1 MLRQV
6 IKITMI
12 THNSRNEKQVIRK
25 EQMEMSV
32 LKLKK
37 TDRKSNRIRNCG
49 SIEIKNQTD
58 NEAEICFYGDINS
71 DSMGEWSKYFPD
83 DKCPSD
89 IKEFFDQLSDDVE
102 KIHVHI
108 NSGGGSVFGG
118 IAIYNL
124 LKNHKAEIIVHV
136 DALAAS
142 IASVIAMAGDKIIIP
157 KNAQLMIYKPM
168 SWVSGNADEM
178 RKEADVLDGCQKV
191 ILSTYMD
198 HVKEGVAEKTINDLI
213 NAETWLN
220 GEECQ
225 EYFNFDV
232 EDSNEAV
239 AVVSEYF
246 DKYNNLPEK
255 YKELTG
261 ENKADDWQKDFA
273 QWCKKSVKELENI
286 NKKIDNINEKD
297 DIAVSAE
304 KQKRE
309 HDDRVA
315 AILNDLAYL

>member
-1 MLRQV
+1 M
-6 IKITMI
+6 K
-12 THNSRNEKQVIRK
+12 KQVIRE
-25 EQMEMSV
+25 EQIEMSV

-37 TDRKSNRIRNCG
+37 TDRKSNRIRDCG

-157 KNAQLMIYKPM
+157 KNAQLMIHKPM
-168 SWVSGNADEM
+168 ALVSGNADEM

-198 HVKEGVAEKTINDLI
+198 HVNAGVDEKMINDLI

-225 EYFNFDV
+225 EYFDFDV

-239 AVVSEYF
+239 AAVSEYF

-255 YKELTG
+255 LKELTD
-261 ENKADDWQKDFA
+261 ENTEKLSGKSPEDSKPTDNNKWQKDFSE
-273 QWCKKSVKELENI
+273 WCEKIAKQLSDITEKFDKHELGEQSEEKEHE
-286 NKKIDNINEKD
+286 
-297 DIAVSAE
+297 
-304 KQKRE
+304 
-309 HDDRVA
+309 DRIA
-315 AILNDLAYL
+315 AILNEIDLI

>member
-1 MLRQV
+1 MP
-6 IKITMI
+6 
-12 THNSRNEKQVIRK
+12 
-25 EQMEMSV
+25 V

-37 TDRKSNRIRNCG
+37 TDRKTNRIRDCG

-157 KNAQLMIYKPM
+157 KNAQLMIHKPM

-198 HVKEGVAEKTINDLI
+198 HVKDGVTEKTINDLI

-232 EDSNEAV
+232 EESNEAV
-239 AVVSEYF
+239 AAVSEYF
-246 DKYNNLPEK
+246 DKYNNLPK
-255 YKELTG
+255 RLKELAG
-261 ENKADDWQKDFA
+261 EDAEKINGKPLENSKPTDNNKWQKDFSD
-273 QWCKKSVKELENI
+273 WCEKTAKQLNDITAKLDKHESGEQSERKGKK
-286 NKKIDNINEKD
+286 
-297 DIAVSAE
+297 
-304 KQKRE
+304 E
-309 HDDRVA
+309 HDDRIA
-315 AILNDLAYL
+315 AILNDLDYL

>member
-1 MLRQV
+1 M
-6 IKITMI
+6 K
-12 THNSRNEKQVIRK
+12 KQVIRE
-25 EQMEMSV
+25 EQIEMSV

-37 TDRKSNRIRNCG
+37 TDRKSNRIRDCG

-89 IKEFFDQLSDDVE
+89 IKEFFDQLSDDIE

-157 KNAQLMIYKPM
+157 KNAQLMIHKPM
-168 SWVSGNADEM
+168 AWVSGNADEM

-191 ILSTYMD
+191 ILSTYME
-198 HVKEGVAEKTINDLI
+198 HVKEGVTEKTINDLI

-225 EYFNFDV
+225 QYFEFDM
-232 EDSNEAV
+232 EESNEAV
-239 AVVSEYF
+239 AAADSEYF
-246 DKYNNLPEK
+246 DRYDNLPEK
-255 YKELTG
+255 YKKLSDD
-261 ENKADDWQKDFA
+261 NKADDWQKDFA
-273 QWCKKSVKELENI
+273 QWCKKSLKELENI

-304 KQKRE
+304 KQKKE

>member
-1 MLRQV
+1 MP
-6 IKITMI
+6 
-12 THNSRNEKQVIRK
+12 
-25 EQMEMSV
+25 V

-37 TDRKSNRIRNCG
+37 TDRKSNRIRDCG
-49 SIEIKNQTD
+49 SIEIRNQTD

-89 IKEFFDQLSDDVE
+89 IKEFFEQLSDDIE

-157 KNAQLMIYKPM
+157 KNAQLMIHKPM

-198 HVKEGVAEKTINDLI
+198 HVKEGVTEKTINDLI

-239 AVVSEYF
+239 AVASEYF

-273 QWCKKSVKELENI
+273 QWCKKSLKELENI

>member
-1 MLRQV
+1 MP
-6 IKITMI
+6 I
-12 THNSRNEKQVIRK
+12 
-25 EQMEMSV
+25 

-37 TDRKSNRIRNCG
+37 TDRKSNRIRDCG
-49 SIEIKNQTD
+49 SIKIRNQTD

-89 IKEFFDQLSDDVE
+89 IKEFFDQLSDDIE

-157 KNAQLMIYKPM
+157 KNAQLMIHKPM
-168 SWVSGNADEM
+168 TWVSGNADEI
-178 RKEADVLDGCQKV
+178 RKEADVLDGCQNV
-191 ILSTYMD
+191 ILSTYME
-198 HVKEGVAEKTINDLI
+198 HVKEGVTEKTINDLI

-225 EYFNFDV
+225 EYFDFDV
-232 EDSNEAV
+232 EESNEAV
-239 AVVSEYF
+239 AAVSEYF
-246 DKYNNLPEK
+246 DKYNNLPEGL
-255 YKELTG
+255 KELTG
-261 ENKADDWQKDFA
+261 ESSEKVKGQPEADDNKWQKNLSA
-273 QWCKKSVKELENI
+273 WCEKTAKQLSDITEKLDKHELGERSE
-286 NKKIDNINEKD
+286 EK
-297 DIAVSAE
+297 
-304 KQKRE
+304 E
-309 HDDRVA
+309 HDDRIA
-315 AILNDLAYL
+315 AILNEIDLI

>member
-1 MLRQV
+1 
-6 IKITMI
+6 
-12 THNSRNEKQVIRK
+12 
-25 EQMEMSV
+25 MSV

-37 TDRKSNRIRNCG
+37 TDRKSNRIRDCG

-157 KNAQLMIYKPM
+157 KNAQLMIHKPM
-168 SWVSGNADEM
+168 ALVSGNADEM

-198 HVKEGVAEKTINDLI
+198 HVKEGVTEKTINDLI

-225 EYFNFDV
+225 QYFDFDM
-232 EDSNEAV
+232 EESNEAV
-239 AVVSEYF
+239 AAADSEYF
-246 DKYNNLPEK
+246 DRYDNLPEK
-255 YKELTG
+255 YKKLSDD
-261 ENKADDWQKDFA
+261 NKADDWQKDFA
-273 QWCKKSVKELENI
+273 QWCKKSLKELENI

-304 KQKRE
+304 KQKKE
-309 HDDRVA
+309 HDDRAA
-315 AILNDLAYL
+315 AILNDLVLYG

>member
-1 MLRQV
+1 
-6 IKITMI
+6 
-12 THNSRNEKQVIRK
+12 
-25 EQMEMSV
+25 MSV

-37 TDRKSNRIRNCG
+37 TDRKSNRIRDCG

-157 KNAQLMIYKPM
+157 KNAQLMIHKPM

-198 HVKEGVAEKTINDLI
+198 HVKEGVTEKTINDLI

-239 AVVSEYF
+239 AVASEYF

-273 QWCKKSVKELENI
+273 QWCKKSLKELENI

>member
-1 MLRQV
+1 
-6 IKITMI
+6 
-12 THNSRNEKQVIRK
+12 
-25 EQMEMSV
+25 
-32 LKLKK
+32 
-37 TDRKSNRIRNCG
+37 
-49 SIEIKNQTD
+49 
-58 NEAEICFYGDINS
+58 
-71 DSMGEWSKYFPD
+71 
-83 DKCPSD
+83 
-89 IKEFFDQLSDDVE
+89 
-102 KIHVHI
+102 
-108 NSGGGSVFGG
+108 
-118 IAIYNL
+118 
-124 LKNHKAEIIVHV
+124 
-136 DALAAS
+136 
-142 IASVIAMAGDKIIIP
+142 
-157 KNAQLMIYKPM
+157 
-168 SWVSGNADEM
+168 M

-198 HVKEGVAEKTINDLI
+198 HVKDGVTEKTINDLI

-239 AVVSEYF
+239 AAVSEYF

-255 YKELTG
+255 LKELTG
-261 ENKADDWQKDFA
+261 ENAADGWQKDFA

-304 KQKRE
+304 KQKKE

>member
-1 MLRQV
+1 MP
-6 IKITMI
+6 
-12 THNSRNEKQVIRK
+12 
-25 EQMEMSV
+25 V

-37 TDRKSNRIRNCG
+37 TDRKSNRIRDCG
-49 SIEIKNQTD
+49 SIEIRNQTD

-89 IKEFFDQLSDDVE
+89 IKEFFEQLSDDIE

-157 KNAQLMIYKPM
+157 KNAQLMIHKPM
-168 SWVSGNADEM
+168 ALVSGNADEM

-198 HVKEGVAEKTINDLI
+198 HVKEGVTEKTINDLI

-239 AVVSEYF
+239 AAVSEYF

-255 YKELTG
+255 LKELTG

-304 KQKRE
+304 KQKME

>member
-1 MLRQV
+1 M
-6 IKITMI
+6 K
-12 THNSRNEKQVIRK
+12 KQVIRE
-25 EQMEMSV
+25 EQIEMSV

-37 TDRKSNRIRNCG
+37 TDRKSNRIRDCG

-157 KNAQLMIYKPM
+157 KNAQLMIHKPM

-198 HVKEGVAEKTINDLI
+198 HVKEGVTEKTINDLI

-239 AVVSEYF
+239 AVASEYF

-273 QWCKKSVKELENI
+273 QWCKKSLKELENI

-304 KQKRE
+304 KQKKE
-309 HDDRVA
+309 HDDRAA
-315 AILNDLAYL
+315 AILNDLEFL

>member
-1 MLRQV
+1 MP
-6 IKITMI
+6 I
-12 THNSRNEKQVIRK
+12 
-25 EQMEMSV
+25 

-37 TDRKSNRIRNCG
+37 TDRKSNRIRDCG

-71 DSMGEWSKYFPD
+71 DSMGEWRKFFPD

-89 IKEFFDQLSDDVE
+89 IKEFFDQLSDDIE

-157 KNAQLMIYKPM
+157 KNAQLMIHKPM
-168 SWVSGNADEM
+168 TWVSGNADEM

-198 HVKEGVAEKTINDLI
+198 HVKDGVTEKTINDLI

-239 AVVSEYF
+239 AAVSEYF
-246 DKYNNLPEK
+246 DKYNNLPK
-255 YKELTG
+255 KLKELIG
-261 ENKADDWQKDFA
+261 ENTEKNKGKSKTDNNKWQKDFST
-273 QWCKKSVKELENI
+273 WCEKTAKQLK
-286 NKKIDNINEKD
+286 NINEKLD
-297 DIAVSAE
+297 KHELGERLEE
-304 KQKRE
+304 KE
-309 HDDRVA
+309 HEDRIA
-315 AILNDLAYL
+315 AILNEIDLI

>member
-1 MLRQV
+1 
-6 IKITMI
+6 
-12 THNSRNEKQVIRK
+12 
-25 EQMEMSV
+25 MSV

-37 TDRKSNRIRNCG
+37 TDRKSNRIRDCG

-157 KNAQLMIYKPM
+157 KNAQLMIHKPM
-168 SWVSGNADEM
+168 ALVSGNADEM

-198 HVKEGVAEKTINDLI
+198 HVKDGVTEKTINDLI

-239 AVVSEYF
+239 AAVSEYF

-255 YKELTG
+255 LKELTG
-261 ENKADDWQKDFA
+261 ENTADDWQKDFA

-304 KQKRE
+304 KQKKE
-309 HDDRVA
+309 HDERAA
-315 AILNDLAYL
+315 AILNDLDFL

>member
-1 MLRQV
+1 
-6 IKITMI
+6 
-12 THNSRNEKQVIRK
+12 
-25 EQMEMSV
+25 MSV

-37 TDRKSNRIRNCG
+37 TDRKSNRIRDCG

-157 KNAQLMIYKPM
+157 KNAQLMIHKPM
-168 SWVSGNADEM
+168 ALVSGNADEM

-198 HVKEGVAEKTINDLI
+198 HVKEGVTEKTINDLI

-239 AVVSEYF
+239 AVASEYF

-273 QWCKKSVKELENI
+273 QWCKKSLKELENI

>member
-1 MLRQV
+1 
-6 IKITMI
+6 
-12 THNSRNEKQVIRK
+12 
-25 EQMEMSV
+25 MSV

-37 TDRKSNRIRNCG
+37 TDRKSNRIRDCG

-157 KNAQLMIYKPM
+157 KNAQLMIHKPM

-198 HVKEGVAEKTINDLI
+198 HVKEGVTEKTINDLI

-304 KQKRE
+304 KQKKE

-315 AILNDLAYL
+315 AILNDLEFL

>member
-1 MLRQV
+1 MP
-6 IKITMI
+6 
-12 THNSRNEKQVIRK
+12 
-25 EQMEMSV
+25 V

-37 TDRKSNRIRNCG
+37 TDRKSNRIRDCG
-49 SIEIKNQTD
+49 SIEIKNQAD

-89 IKEFFDQLSDDVE
+89 IKEFFDQLSDDIE

-157 KNAQLMIYKPM
+157 KNAQLMIHKPM
-168 SWVSGNADEM
+168 AWVSGNADEM

-191 ILSTYMD
+191 ILSTYME
-198 HVKEGVAEKTINDLI
+198 HVKEGVTEKTINDLI

-225 EYFNFDV
+225 QYFDFDM
-232 EDSNEAV
+232 EESNEAV
-239 AVVSEYF
+239 AAADSEYF
-246 DKYNNLPEK
+246 DRYDNLPEK
-255 YKELTG
+255 YKKLSDD
-261 ENKADDWQKDFA
+261 NKADDWQKDFVK
-273 QWCKKSVKELENI
+273 WCKKSAKELENI

-297 DIAVSAE
+297 DIAASAE
-304 KQKRE
+304 KQKKE
-309 HDDRVA
+309 HDERVA
-315 AILNDLAYL
+315 AILNDLDFYGL

>member
-1 MLRQV
+1 
-6 IKITMI
+6 
-12 THNSRNEKQVIRK
+12 
-25 EQMEMSV
+25 MSV

-37 TDRKSNRIRNCG
+37 TDRKSNRIRDCG
-49 SIEIKNQTD
+49 SIEIKNKTD

-89 IKEFFDQLSDDVE
+89 IKEFFDQLSEDVE

-157 KNAQLMIYKPM
+157 KNAQLMIHKPM
-168 SWVSGNADEM
+168 ALVSGNADEM

-198 HVKEGVAEKTINDLI
+198 HVKDGVTEKTINDLI

-239 AVVSEYF
+239 AAVSEYF

-255 YKELTG
+255 LKELTG
-261 ENKADDWQKDFA
+261 ENTADDWQKDFA

-304 KQKRE
+304 KQKKE

>member
-1 MLRQV
+1 M
-6 IKITMI
+6 K
-12 THNSRNEKQVIRK
+12 KQVIRE
-25 EQMEMSV
+25 EQIEMSV

-37 TDRKSNRIRNCG
+37 TDRKSNRIRDCG

-157 KNAQLMIYKPM
+157 KNAQLMIHKPM

-198 HVKEGVAEKTINDLI
+198 HVKEGVTEKTINDLI

-239 AVVSEYF
+239 AVASEYF

-273 QWCKKSVKELENI
+273 QWCKKSLKELENI

>member
-1 MLRQV
+1 MP
-6 IKITMI
+6 
-12 THNSRNEKQVIRK
+12 
-25 EQMEMSV
+25 V

-37 TDRKSNRIRNCG
+37 TDRKSNRIRDCG
-49 SIEIKNQTD
+49 SIEIRNQTD

-89 IKEFFDQLSDDVE
+89 IKEFFEQLSDDIE

-157 KNAQLMIYKPM
+157 KNAQLMIHKPM
-168 SWVSGNADEM
+168 ALVSGNADEM

-198 HVKEGVAEKTINDLI
+198 HVKEGVTEKTINDLI

-239 AVVSEYF
+239 AAVSEYF

-255 YKELTG
+255 LKELTG

>member
-1 MLRQV
+1 M
-6 IKITMI
+6 K
-12 THNSRNEKQVIRK
+12 KQVIRE
-25 EQMEMSV
+25 EQIEMSV

-37 TDRKSNRIRNCG
+37 TDRKSNRIRDCG

-89 IKEFFDQLSDDVE
+89 IKEFFDQLSDDIE

-157 KNAQLMIYKPM
+157 KNAQLMIHKPM
-168 SWVSGNADEM
+168 AWVSGNADEM

-191 ILSTYMD
+191 ILSTYME
-198 HVKEGVAEKTINDLI
+198 HVKEGVTEKTINDLI

-225 EYFNFDV
+225 QYFDFDM
-232 EDSNEAV
+232 EESNEAV
-239 AVVSEYF
+239 AAADSEYF
-246 DKYNNLPEK
+246 DRYDNLPEK
-255 YKELTG
+255 YKKLSDD
-261 ENKADDWQKDFA
+261 NKADDWQKDFA
-273 QWCKKSVKELENI
+273 QWCKKSLKELENI

-304 KQKRE
+304 KQKKE

>member
-1 MLRQV
+1 M
-6 IKITMI
+6 K
-12 THNSRNEKQVIRK
+12 KQVIRE
-25 EQMEMSV
+25 EQIEMSV

-37 TDRKSNRIRNCG
+37 TDRKSNRIRDCG

-157 KNAQLMIYKPM
+157 KNAQLMIHKPM

-198 HVKEGVAEKTINDLI
+198 HVKEGVTEKTINDLI

-239 AVVSEYF
+239 AVASEYF

-261 ENKADDWQKDFA
+261 KNKADDWQKDFA
-273 QWCKKSVKELENI
+273 QWCKKSLKELENI

>member
-1 MLRQV
+1 M
-6 IKITMI
+6 K
-12 THNSRNEKQVIRK
+12 KQVIRE
-25 EQMEMSV
+25 EQIEMSV

-37 TDRKSNRIRNCG
+37 TDRKSNRIRDCG
-49 SIEIKNQTD
+49 SIEIKNKTD

-89 IKEFFDQLSDDVE
+89 IKEFFDQLSEDVE

-157 KNAQLMIYKPM
+157 KNAQLMIHKPM
-168 SWVSGNADEM
+168 ALVSGNADEM

-198 HVKEGVAEKTINDLI
+198 HVKDGVTEKTINDLI

-239 AVVSEYF
+239 AAVSEYF

-255 YKELTG
+255 LKELTG
-261 ENKADDWQKDFA
+261 ENTADDWQKDFA

-304 KQKRE
+304 KQKKE

>member
-1 MLRQV
+1 
-6 IKITMI
+6 
-12 THNSRNEKQVIRK
+12 
-25 EQMEMSV
+25 MSV

-37 TDRKSNRIRNCG
+37 TDRKSNRIRDCG

-157 KNAQLMIYKPM
+157 KNAQLMIHKPM
-168 SWVSGNADEM
+168 ALVSGNADEM

-198 HVKEGVAEKTINDLI
+198 HVKEGVTEKTINDLI

-239 AVVSEYF
+239 AAVSEYF

-255 YKELTG
+255 LKELTG

>member
-1 MLRQV
+1 
-6 IKITMI
+6 
-12 THNSRNEKQVIRK
+12 
-25 EQMEMSV
+25 MSV

-37 TDRKSNRIRNCG
+37 TDRKSNRIRDCG

-157 KNAQLMIYKPM
+157 KNAQLMIHKPM

-198 HVKEGVAEKTINDLI
+198 HVKDGVTEKTINDLI

-239 AVVSEYF
+239 AAVSEYF

-255 YKELTG
+255 LKELTG

-273 QWCKKSVKELENI
+273 QWCKKTVKELENI

>member
-1 MLRQV
+1 
-6 IKITMI
+6 
-12 THNSRNEKQVIRK
+12 
-25 EQMEMSV
+25 MSV

-37 TDRKSNRIRNCG
+37 TDRKSNRIRDCG

-157 KNAQLMIYKPM
+157 KNAQLMIHKPM

-198 HVKEGVAEKTINDLI
+198 HVKDGVTEKTINDLI

-239 AVVSEYF
+239 AAASEYF

-255 YKELTG
+255 LKELTG
-261 ENKADDWQKDFA
+261 ENTADDWQKDFA

-304 KQKRE
+304 KQKKE

-315 AILNDLAYL
+315 AILNDLEFL